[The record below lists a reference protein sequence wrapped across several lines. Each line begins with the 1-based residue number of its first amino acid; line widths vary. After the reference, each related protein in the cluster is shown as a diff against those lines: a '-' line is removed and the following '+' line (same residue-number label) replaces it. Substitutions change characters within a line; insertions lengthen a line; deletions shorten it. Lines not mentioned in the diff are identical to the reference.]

1 MANKNKSYQLSDE
14 RINAGVEQGLI
25 TLPAKISSNG
35 LTNYTLINAF
45 DIDWTGYKIGDE
57 PISYT
62 GELIEQLQTA
72 IANGQPWDNTQDY
85 IVFSIEVSIYKAD
98 DEQPEIIDIDDLN
111 AYIEEQQNLNSNFD
125 PETVFSTGYNGW
137 VTSKQPQGNDGDDV
151 WQSSIVALY
160 KYYTKQTETHDIGD
174 IEFNA
179 WSEPIATPIM
189 LETENIGIQG
199 NYKSTCFTRTNTDIS
214 NYTVTGGEYSNGL
227 PNKTFDENDVELTGN
242 NKITWEDGIPNGEET
257 LWSVTGIFLGADPN
271 NPTWTN
277 NGHPTRVMDSA
288 GYDVEFAFEIEGHP
302 NQVPDEPVKDQ
313 TSQYWNTN
321 GSPNQIWYDPI
332 EDLNHLPQGK
342 NWSDMVWR
350 AEQITVNGVKGAWV
364 ITRIKGEEGQA
375 GKKGNFK
382 STVFTRTNDDISGY
396 TVLGGTYNEPYP
408 EETYDGSD
416 EVDIEWS
423 DGIPSGTEI
432 LWSTYHTFIV
442 DDSNAI
448 EWSAP
453 TIVSDTPTYDVE
465 FSDKEEPGDPTNNPT
480 NWYDPTDDLLSVD
493 WTTMIWRAERHRA
506 SQLDTW
512 GPWVITRIKGE
523 NGIQGQPSNYYEQRW
538 RNYPVGQT
546 PSVPGNETV
555 INIDTNNDW
564 KLIQPSPLANNSMWM
579 TTRLCEYYI
588 PNGQSQ
594 WTPRYVEGSTWTAPI
609 KVSGTDGQSNPIHPV
624 LKYAWLPYR
633 TWQQEWNTYL
643 TTDNSSHELTAED
656 ASNNPI
662 WNEQPG
668 NPTTTNKYLWMV
680 QGARYNGAYVEIDTG
695 VYWTTPI
702 CLSGNDG
709 QAGVDGSDIEFIYH
723 LTNSII
729 NYTNVNDNTNPQ
741 NWYNENVVFDNTQTG
756 TNHASDY
763 IMSGMGWTDN
773 PTGISITNKYEYASY
788 RQTVTIGAT
797 KYWTP
802 FCKPFAWSVY
812 GETGLDGDGV
822 EYIYATSDNINTKPT
837 KPTCTTAEQFNA
849 SQTTFEWGVDS
860 ETWFDDP
867 QTINNTTETHQWVST
882 RKFTT
887 ITSTNYSQL
896 CNGVTLEQDN
906 TITLNG
912 DALQDKDGH
921 NLKIGMKAWF
931 PYSTPELWNWYVN
944 DGTPAPEIVMVYTR
958 TNSGTQAPT
967 KPTRSNGVTTLVAS
981 SADGWADNPGTAT
994 TGHEFL
1000 WMSSNYYTSRENNNG
1015 TITYSVTKTWAD
1027 PICLTGEPG
1036 REGVDGADIEFI
1048 YFRTANDNAQNLFTG
1063 NNLPSTW
1070 ISNENYQEND
1080 FPFIGT
1086 QNTNYYVVDGVKA
1099 LTNQNHD
1106 TWTDNPL
1113 GITNIYDYEYCSI
1126 RSKARNGDWGP
1137 FCPPFLWSK
1146 YGEQGIDGDGIEY
1159 IYYRSLD
1166 NNEVTFGVND
1176 SINPVTWF
1184 NNGIS
1189 SDYQTDDEY
1198 TPNNSHWTD
1207 DPTGVSHDYKYEY
1220 VSSRKFKTLTS
1231 TNINEVNLHVDNDNI
1246 TLLNISNE
1254 ESGYKLG
1261 DKMWFPYSQPALW
1274 SKYADDAVAINLT
1287 LESDNDMTAVSV
1299 TEEHIVRDACSSQ
1312 SVFTLYHNTSVVN
1325 VSNYSMS
1332 IYGSNSDTL
1341 FVVDTVNN
1349 QLKLRSNDTVIAA
1362 LTLDSNTHK
1371 YTLQINVPQNLDM
1384 STIQDELRISVVAT
1398 ITNAS
1403 FDTTGNVSVGD
1414 ERPLT
1419 IKVKGLQLNLSDIY
1433 QLQLSKN
1440 ALTLDANGDVQPIK
1454 IYLKSLTSNNRITS
1468 STDAL
1473 ANKLYV
1479 FLEKHY
1485 INTDLS
1491 DNVISGYHTVKVGT
1505 NVTPLK
1511 ADSTGQILTHT
1522 FQLYYDVDE
1531 TYKSDIQNNLG
1542 GSVQSPVGVLLDEES
1557 ISFVFDGVNGN
1568 AGTDSKSQEYV
1579 YRLTNDNNYTFT
1591 GNDNP
1596 KNWYAATGNYQTDDY
1611 PFIGDNGANVISQSQ
1626 WTDNPQSVS
1635 EDARYEWVST
1645 REYNTSTKKWGEFS
1659 EPTIWSTWSVDGV
1672 DGDGIEYIFAKF
1684 DASHPV
1690 TFYTA
1695 NNTHNP
1701 ATWFNY
1707 NDNESSETEK
1717 YQTSEYIHSSE
1728 TSLWK
1733 DNAKDIADLQEGEG
1747 IIVSIR
1753 KYRTI
1758 HDTNKSELTDFMSQ
1772 TDYAV
1777 GDKIWFPYSTP
1788 KLWSKIGESI
1798 QGNPGGSGV
1807 VVDFD
1812 NDNLQLAVN
1821 SDNTIKGDNITE
1833 TGIHIYDDSREIP
1846 ITSVVINSVSG
1857 DNTTY
1862 FSYSQWGTNGVNRY
1876 KSSTDSTTV
1885 GNNIFGYLY
1894 GTTTD
1899 NVTSYYYK
1907 IRTVDGFGNDDKI
1920 PLEEQGKRV
1929 QFKISYN
1936 NVDHFKTLTISGLH
1950 YGIDGAPAETFE
1962 LDVPKIIHYDTN
1974 NTPNPSS
1981 IKGLIRHRKGGIEPV
1996 NETQQF
2002 NSSFR
2007 ISYTEGIK
2015 TSTGWQTPQTT
2026 TQGTSAIY
2034 CDIPNDGSI
2043 AYVTWKLLDINHSNS
2058 VIDEETTY
2066 AVYDGSNGRDSYSDE
2081 YIYYLTTDEQSLWNN
2096 DVNPSQWTTYHG
2108 SNTDYNGK
2116 LINTITDFPFSVVG
2130 NQSYLGWTDNP
2141 QGVDGTNKV
2150 EYYAHRSYDY
2160 ANNHWNAFDGPHIWS
2175 KYGKDGRDG
2184 DGVEYIF
2191 KLFDTETP
2199 TFSNDYMNPN
2209 TYVWFTNSKYQ
2220 TAFEYTYT
2228 DGNTDTL
2235 WRDDPQ
2241 SVSDGTKYQFVS
2253 TRRYRVL
2260 NETSYNAYI
2269 GNQDNIKNYVK
2280 YEGDKLSYRK
2290 KATSTTWYEIAKKDD
2305 KIWFPY
2311 SAPSLWSSF
2320 GETGGQGIPGNYY
2333 EQRYAIVSGTGSPSA
2348 PSNSITV
2355 GVDDTTWKLTIT
2367 ESSIPQGSR
2376 VWMTFREVEY
2386 TSLTNK
2392 QYKTGSTWATP
2403 IPMTGLDGVASTITV
2418 DADNDVLTVKT
2429 LNDKTVAKTWHYS
2442 YMYMYDNATP
2452 ISFTMTAP
2460 TGFTSR
2466 SNAANVNSFSSSAYF
2481 KDSNKYYI
2489 KTYINAD
2496 TNLSSD
2502 LTYSFT
2508 CKTIKDG
2515 NEISR
2520 QGTIKVIGLNVP
2532 TIYELHVTPNVVR
2545 LDPQGDL
2552 ASNSSL
2558 TVKVS
2563 YIKDNVYKEITT
2575 ISELNNNSLYWYVNN
2590 QPQTNSM
2597 SYNVST
2603 KLATSPFV
2611 FDLKWKDASNKYVLM
2626 DSETV
2631 EKVSDGT
2638 IGVDGKSAE
2647 YIYYR
2652 SQNAITSWSGN
2663 NDPTTWSSNTRYNE
2677 DDFPF
2682 VGAGGAN
2689 IITNCDWTDNPQ
2701 GIDGSTYFYEYVSVR
2716 EYNTTTKTWGAFSP
2730 PYPLSTWG
2738 HSGLDGDGIEYIFL
2752 LSKIP
2757 INWSNSWD
2765 AGYSATGGYVP
2776 TNINDF
2782 NDIETNSSIN
2792 VPAEI
2797 DPRNW
2802 IIYYDNSV
2810 YQVTDFTGPTI
2821 TVSTN
2826 TIGWNDNPNEVGNEY
2841 KYQYVS
2847 QRKYGKYNNN
2857 GEYVGSMT
2865 TKQWGP
2871 FSKPKLWN
2879 EYIKGDD
2886 GSDAFVVEYTNDQVN
2901 IAVSSEH
2908 VITVHNIIGE
2918 YSGTDIYGVERD
2930 NPTSLTIVS
2939 ENDNL
2944 VFSQNNISFLVDDS
2958 NESYETRFT
2967 TDENEFLRTAL
2978 DMNNRYHIY
2987 IGYLLSNNR
2996 KQINITSIKML
3007 YACTLPERGLDV
3019 YISAKVHNNTTNT
3032 DVDVVKAFKVC
3043 GQHIPSNGVNGNNA
3057 IVYEIVPSCTAI
3069 TYTRGST
3076 PSPSSI
3082 SYSVMRYNGN
3092 EITNLSSLSGTG
3104 LTVESYLGHS
3114 GLQSPFDDKPH
3125 SIDGSAANSYSYI
3138 QYNLKYDSTIIDC
3151 ETVPIVKNGVDGTGT
3166 QGFTGSI
3173 VRYRG
3178 QFVSGGKY
3186 YNGVIRQGATTSPTI
3201 YYKDIVLA
3209 TDGKY
3214 YTPTDA
3220 NTDYDTSGDF
3230 LNVCYV
3236 VQGAPPQSA
3245 TGGTNPTWKEA
3256 TQFDFVAT
3264 RLLYADQAL
3273 INQISSHDFIATKS
3287 DGYPVAGITTG
3298 HIDPT
3303 GNSKDYSLLNSSN
3316 NSGAPSNIN
3325 EGENTNDAAV
3335 RIFAGEI
3342 WNGKSG
3348 NNSSYSLTY
3357 APFNVRQDG
3366 TAYMTNAYVS
3376 GDITANTLALGNGS
3390 FAYIPANATT
3400 SVTLPSLGD
3409 GTKTKSFYVLS
3420 SYTGS
3425 TANYIRIG
3433 TAKNSGD
3440 TINVSVGDTQVQNSG
3455 NSFDYW
3461 LFPKTNAFYQ
3471 CVSVGNTWNIVI
3483 TDLKSVEAEYK
3494 LIDVTNDVTLLGW
3507 SVDSNSVSRWMDA
3520 DEYYE
3525 NHSNSSTIG
3534 WGPRISWSGTNEN
3547 VFEFYTY
3554 FNNTSDE
3561 DITGAMC
3568 NLGSLYWANL
3578 PDIIL

>member
-1 MANKNKSYQLSDE
+1 MAKTTDKSNKLYNTGGDNNVTPVTTNKLNMGAKLTTTNPGDE
-14 RINAGVEQGLI
+14 WPLI
-25 TLPAKISSNG
+25 D
-35 LTNYTLINAF
+35 AF
-45 DIDWTGYKIGDE
+45 NIDWASGQYSYDGDPTHIIQSTGHLV
-57 PISYT
+57 
-62 GELIEQLQTA
+62 ELIK
-72 IANGQPWDNTQDY
+72 NGIGNGNVWDDTQEY
-85 IVFSIEVSIYKAD
+85 IIFSVEVPIYKAD
-98 DEQPEIIDIDDLN
+98 NEQPETISVEDIINDSELN
-111 AYIEEQQNLNSNFD
+111 V
-125 PETVFSTGYNGW
+125 ETLFNNGYYPNPNDNGW
-137 VTSKQPQGNDGDDV
+137 FTDKNPAGSNVDDIV
-151 WQSSIVALY
+151 WQSSIMALY
-160 KYYTKQTETHDIGD
+160 KYYKVETEEHNIGD
-174 IEFNA
+174 YDFDTWSGPVA
-179 WSEPIATPIM
+179 WPIPLTG
-189 LETENIGIQG
+189 ENVGDTG

-214 NYTVTGGEYSNGL
+214 NYTVSGGTYNDGK
-227 PNKTFDENDVELTGN
+227 PNETLDENNQTVN
-242 NKITWEDGIPNGEET
+242 NINWYDGIPNGEET
-257 LWSVTGIFLGADPN
+257 LWSVTGVFFGSAPDR
-271 NPTWTN
+271 PTWTN

-302 NQVPDEPVKDQ
+302 NQVPDEPIKDQ
-313 TSQYWNTN
+313 TSQYWNTH
-321 GSPNQIWYDPI
+321 GSSNQIWYDPI
-332 EDLNHLPQGK
+332 EDLNYLPQGK

-382 STVFTRTNDDISGY
+382 STVFTRSSEDISGY

-423 DGIPSGTEI
+423 DGIPSGTDV

-448 EWSAP
+448 EWASP

-465 FSDKEEPGDPTNNPT
+465 FSDEEEPGDPTNNPT
-480 NWYDPTDDLLSVD
+480 NWYDPTDDLLTVD
-493 WTTMIWRAERHRA
+493 WTQMIWRAERHRA
-506 SQLDTW
+506 SQLDSW

-564 KLIQPSPLANNSMWM
+564 KLVQPSPLANNSMWM

-588 PNGQSQ
+588 PNGQSS

-624 LKYAWLPYR
+624 LKYTWLPYR

-643 TTDNSSHELTAED
+643 TTDNSSHELIAED

-668 NPTTTNKYLWMV
+668 NPTTANKYLWMV
-680 QGARYNGAYVEIDTG
+680 QGARYNGEYIEIDTG

-763 IMSGMGWTDN
+763 IMLGMGWTDN
-773 PTGISITNKYEYASY
+773 PTGIRITDKYEYASY

-822 EYIYATSDNINTKPT
+822 EYIYATSDNINTIPT

-849 SQTTFEWGVDS
+849 SQTTVEWGVDS

-867 QTINNTTETHQWVST
+867 QTINSTTETHQWVST

-912 DALQDKDGH
+912 DVLQDKDGH

-994 TGHEFL
+994 PGHEFL

-1015 TITYSVTKTWAD
+1015 TITYSVTKAWAD

-1099 LTNQNHD
+1099 LANQNHD

-1166 NNEVTFGVND
+1166 NNAVTFGDND
-1176 SINPVTWF
+1176 NINPVTWF

-1189 SDYQTDDEY
+1189 SDYQTNDEY

-1207 DPTGVSHDYKYEY
+1207 DPSGVSHDYKYEY

-1231 TNINEVNLHVDNDNI
+1231 ANIGEVNLHVDNDNI
-1246 TLLNISNE
+1246 TLLNSSNE

-1274 SKYADDAVAINLT
+1274 AKYADDAVAINLT

-1341 FVVDTVNN
+1341 FVVDTTNN
-1349 QLKLRSNDTVIAA
+1349 QLKLRSDDTVIAA

-1440 ALTLDANGDVQPIK
+1440 ALTLDANGNVQPIK

-1485 INTDLS
+1485 ISTDLS

-1511 ADSTGQILTHT
+1511 EDSTGQILTHT

-1579 YRLTNDNNYTFT
+1579 YRLTNDSNYTFT
-1591 GNDNP
+1591 GDDNP

-1611 PFIGDNGANVISQSQ
+1611 PFIGNNGANVISQSQ
-1626 WTDNPQSVS
+1626 WTDNPQSVR

-1690 TFYTA
+1690 TFYTTS
-1695 NNTHNP
+1695 NTHNP

-1707 NDNESSETEK
+1707 NDNESNETEK

-1733 DNAKDIADLQEGEG
+1733 DNAKDIDDLQEGEG

-1753 KYRTI
+1753 KYNTI
-1758 HDTNKSELTDFMSQ
+1758 HDTNKSELADFMSQ

-1862 FSYSQWGTNGVNRY
+1862 FSYSQWGTNGVDKY
-1876 KSSTDSTTV
+1876 KSSSDSTTV

-1894 GTTTD
+1894 GTTTN

-1962 LDVPKIIHYDTN
+1962 LDVPKVIHYDTN
-1974 NTPNPSS
+1974 NTPSPSS

-2015 TSTGWQTPQTT
+2015 TSSGWQTPQTT
-2026 TQGTSAIY
+2026 TQGTTAIY
-2034 CDIPNDGSI
+2034 CDIPNGGSI

-2081 YIYYLTTDEQSLWNN
+2081 YIYYLTTDEQSSWSN

-2108 SNTDYNGK
+2108 TNADYNGK

-2160 ANNHWNAFDGPHIWS
+2160 VNNHWNAFDGPHIWS

-2199 TFSNDYMNPN
+2199 VFSNNYMNPN

-2280 YEGDKLSYRK
+2280 YEGDKLSYREK
-2290 KATSTTWYEIAKKDD
+2290 STSTKWYEIAKKDD

-2320 GETGGQGIPGNYY
+2320 GETGNQGIPGNYY
-2333 EQRYAIVSGTGSPSA
+2333 EQRYAIVNGTGSPSA
-2348 PSNSITV
+2348 PANSITV

-2418 DADNDVLTVKT
+2418 DADNDVITVKT

-2466 SNAANVNSFSSSAYF
+2466 SSAASVNSFSSSAYF

-2508 CKTIKDG
+2508 CKTTKDG

-2532 TIYELHVTPNVVR
+2532 TIYELHVTPNAVR
-2545 LDPQGDL
+2545 LDPQGNL

-2590 QPQTNSM
+2590 KLQSSSM
-2597 SYNVST
+2597 SYDVSG

-2611 FDLKWKDASNKYVLM
+2611 FDLKWKDASNNYVLM

-2682 VGAGGAN
+2682 VGTGGAN
-2689 IITNCDWTDNPQ
+2689 IISNCDWTDNPQ

-2716 EYNTTTKTWGAFSP
+2716 EYNTTTKTWGTFSP

-2757 INWSNSWD
+2757 INWSDNKNFNE
-2765 AGYSATGGYVP
+2765 GEFYCP
-2776 TNINDF
+2776 TNIND
-2782 NDIETNSSIN
+2782 ITITNTG
-2792 VPAEI
+2792 VDKFLI

-2802 IIYYDNSV
+2802 NLTDSTNYSV
-2810 YQVTDFTGPTI
+2810 ADYTGPNFGNNSDI
-2821 TVSTN
+2821 
-2826 TIGWNDNPNEVGNEY
+2826 IGWKDNPNEVGNEY

-2847 QRKYGKYNNN
+2847 QRKYGKYNSS

-2908 VITVHNIIGE
+2908 VISVHNTIGE
-2918 YSGTDIYGVERD
+2918 YNGTDIYGVERD

-2967 TDENEFLRTAL
+2967 TNENEFLQTAL
-2978 DMNNRYHIY
+2978 NMNTRYHIY

-3007 YACTLPERGLDV
+3007 YGCTLPERGLDV

-3082 SYSVMRYNGN
+3082 SYSVMRYNGS
-3092 EITNLSSLSGTG
+3092 EVTNLSSLSGTG
-3104 LTVESYLGHS
+3104 LTVESYLGRS
-3114 GLQSPFDDKPH
+3114 GSQSSFDDQPH
-3125 SIDGSAANSYSYI
+3125 SITGATANNYSYI
-3138 QYNLKYDSTIIDC
+3138 QYNLKYDSTVIDC
-3151 ETVPIVKNGVDGTGT
+3151 ETVPIVKNGLDGIGT
-3166 QGFTGSI
+3166 QGFTGAI
-3173 VRYRG
+3173 VRMRG
-3178 QFVSGGKY
+3178 DWETGTKY
-3186 YNGVIRQGATTSPTI
+3186 YNGVPYSDSGSVPTL
-3201 YYKDIVLA
+3201 YYKDIVLYN
-3209 TDGKY
+3209 GNY
-3214 YTPTDA
+3214 YTPKA
-3220 NTDYDTSGDF
+3220 SLSKYDRSDGEF
-3230 LNVCYV
+3230 PNICYV
-3236 VQGAPPQSA
+3236 I
-3245 TGGTNPTWKEA
+3245 GTSTSHNPNASTNWEQA
-3256 TQFDFVAT
+3256 NQFEFIAT
-3264 RLLYADQAL
+3264 RLLYADKAL

-3287 DGYPVAGITTG
+3287 NGYPVAGITTG
-3298 HIDPT
+3298 HIDPV
-3303 GNSKDYSLLNSSN
+3303 NSSNDYSLLNSNN

-3325 EGENTNDAAV
+3325 QGENTDNAAV

-3342 WNGKSG
+3342 WNEKTGS
-3348 NNSSYSLTY
+3348 NSSYSLTY

-3366 TAYMTNAYVS
+3366 TAYMTNAYIS
-3376 GDITANTLALGNGS
+3376 GDIKANTLTLGSGS
-3390 FAYIPANATT
+3390 FAYIESNA
-3400 SVTLPSLGD
+3400 SMSNKRQITLPLLTNNSE
-3409 GTKTKSFYVLS
+3409 TKTIYILS
-3420 SYTGS
+3420 DYTS
-3425 TANYIRIG
+3425 T
-3433 TAKNSGD
+3433 TAEISSIKTFDLTN
-3440 TINVSVGDTQVQNSG
+3440 TINVSVGNDTVNRWY
-3455 NSFDYW
+3455 NNYYYI
-3461 LFPKTNAFYQ
+3461 LPRKNAFYQ
-3471 CVSVGNTWNIVI
+3471 CVSVGTTWNIVI
-3483 TDLKSVEAEYK
+3483 TDLKSAEAEYK

-3507 SVDSNSVSRWMDA
+3507 SVDDNSVSRWMDA

-3525 NHSNSSTIG
+3525 KHNNSTTIG
-3534 WGPRISWSGTNEN
+3534 WGPRISWTGTHEN

-3568 NLGSLYWANL
+3568 NLGSLYWANM